1 MNRQMTTMT
10 QFTTLILTLALITG
24 LCGCDL
30 IANIFLAPDESTE
43 GGTDIDVLYA
53 PIPMDIGLVLP
64 LTGEYAAPYGF
75 SMQRGF
81 ELAREQINSS
91 PVSPVRINFITEDD
105 MSTADGMVA
114 AFERLIAAGVP
125 AITGIVIS
133 THAEHAFPIAQE
145 NGVVTISSASSAAG
159 LSSIGDYIFRVALAV
174 DKMNPAG
181 VNVTHA
187 QLGYE
192 RAAMIYDDADVW
204 STSSN
209 EHLAAALLELGVEI
223 TTTQTVQTGDTDFAA
238 QLTAIAESQ
247 PDALFISG
255 LAAEVVGVMRG
266 AHDMGIDVPY
276 IAPEISANEVRLA
289 GDAAEGAITFVSW
302 SSLSDNALNPMFV
315 EGHWNSYGIEA
326 DPWAAQSYTTLL
338 ILYAGIVTALST
350 DTEAPDAA
358 AIRDALATVENMDT
372 PLGAF
377 SFDENGE
384 AVYEPAVLI
393 VQDSTLQPFK

>member
-1 MNRQMTTMT
+1 MVKARLKYTIRIA
-10 QFTTLILTLALITG
+10 LILGIVAG
-24 LCGCDL
+24 LCGCEV
-30 IANIFLAPDESTE
+30 ITNIFL
-43 GGTDIDVLYA
+43 GTDQDASDGKDINVLYA

-75 SMQRGF
+75 SMLRGF
-81 ELAREQINSS
+81 ELAREQINNS

-114 AFERLIAAGVP
+114 AFERIIAARVP

-145 NGVVTISSASSAAG
+145 NRVVAISSASSAAG

-181 VNVTHA
+181 VNITHA

-192 RAAMIYDDADVW
+192 RVALIYDAADVW
-204 STSSN
+204 SSSSN
-209 EHLAAALLELGVEI
+209 EHLNAALLELGVEI

-238 QLTAIAESQ
+238 QLTTIAGSQ

-255 LAAEVVGVMRG
+255 LAAEVVGIMRG
-266 AHDMGIDVPY
+266 AHDMGINVPY
-276 IAPEISANEVRLA
+276 IAPEISAIEVRLA

-302 SSLSDNALNPMFV
+302 SSLSDSPLNQMFV
-315 EGHWNSYGIEA
+315 ENHRINYGIEA

-350 DTEAPDAA
+350 DTVAPDAVA
-358 AIRDALATVENMDT
+358 TRDALAAVENMET
-372 PLGAF
+372 ILGAF

-384 AVYEPAVLI
+384 AVYQPTVL
-393 VQDSTLQPFK
+393 VVRDGKFELFGTP

>member
-1 MNRQMTTMT
+1 MIKTR
-10 QFTTLILTLALITG
+10 FAHTLSIALVIGLMAG

-30 IANIFLAPDESTE
+30 VANIFLGADQDASD
-43 GGTDIDVLYA
+43 GKDIDVLYA

-91 PVSPVRINFITEDD
+91 PVSHVRINFITEDD
-105 MSTADGMVA
+105 MSTADGMVG
-114 AFERLIAAGVP
+114 AFERLVAAGVP

-133 THAEHAFPIAQE
+133 THAEQAFPVAQE

-181 VNVTHA
+181 VNITHA

-209 EHLAAALLELGVEI
+209 EHLTAALLDLGVEI
-223 TTTQTVQTGDTDFAA
+223 TTTQTVQTGDTGFDA
-238 QLTAIAESQ
+238 QLTAITESQ

-255 LAAEVVGVMRG
+255 LAAEVVGIMKG

-276 IAPEISANEVRLA
+276 IAPEISANEVQLA

-302 SSLSDNALNPMFV
+302 SSLSDNLLNQSFV
-315 EGHWNSYGIEA
+315 PGYQLTYGMEP
-326 DPWAAQSYTTLL
+326 DPWAAQSYTTLA

-350 DTEAPDAA
+350 GTEAPDAA
-358 AIRDALATVENMDT
+358 AIRDALATIENMDT

-384 AVYEPAVLI
+384 AVYQPTVL
-393 VQDSTLQPFK
+393 VVRDGQFELFE

>member
-1 MNRQMTTMT
+1 MTR
-10 QFTTLILTLALITG
+10 FTTLILILTLAVT

-30 IANIFLAPDESTE
+30 IANIFLGPGE
-43 GGTDIDVLYA
+43 GKDDGTDIDILYA

-64 LTGEYAAPYGF
+64 LTGEYAKPYGF

-81 ELAREQINSS
+81 ELARDQINNS

-114 AFERLIAAGVP
+114 AFERLIGAGVP

-133 THAEHAFPIAQE
+133 THAEQAFPIAQE
-145 NGVVTISSASSAAG
+145 NGIVAFSSASSAAG
-159 LSSIGDYIFRVALAV
+159 LSSIGDYIFRAALAT

-187 QLGYE
+187 QLGYQ
-192 RAAMIYDDADVW
+192 RVAMIYDDADVW

-223 TTTQTVQTGDTDFAA
+223 TTTEIVQTSDIDFTM
-238 QLTAIAESQ
+238 QLTAISKSQ

-255 LAAEVVGVMRG
+255 LAAEVVGIMRG

-276 IAPEISANEVRLA
+276 IAPEISANEVQLA

-302 SSLSDNALNPMFV
+302 SSLSDNPLNQMFV
-315 EGHWNSYGIEA
+315 ESHRINYGIEA

-350 DTEAPDAA
+350 GTEAPDAA
-358 AIRDALATVENMDT
+358 AIRDALATVENMET
-372 PLGAF
+372 ILGSF
-377 SFDENGE
+377 SFDPNGE

>member
-1 MNRQMTTMT
+1 MIKTR
-10 QFTTLILTLALITG
+10 FAHTLLIALVIGLMAG

-30 IANIFLAPDESTE
+30 VANIFLGPVDQGSSD
-43 GGTDIDVLYA
+43 GPDIDVLYA

-81 ELAREQINSS
+81 ELAREQINNS

-133 THAEHAFPIAQE
+133 THAEQAFPVAQE

-181 VNVTHA
+181 VNITHA

-302 SSLSDNALNPMFV
+302 SNLSDNPLNPMFV
-315 EGHWNSYGIEA
+315 EGHRNSYGIEA

-384 AVYEPAVLI
+384 AVYQPTVL
-393 VQDSTLQPFK
+393 VVKDGQFELFE